1 MRIRDVLLEKS
12 IKALSKSSEHKFNK
26 YCQRQTEYSN
36 RKHTQKITLGH
47 EKCWH
52 CKNQFEF
59 SKKIPNN
66 NYI

>member
-1 MRIRDVLLEKS
+1 MTMRIGDVLLEKS

-47 EKCWH
+47 EKC
-52 CKNQFEF
+52 
-59 SKKIPNN
+59 
-66 NYI
+66 